1 MQDDKKINQDPRPRL
16 TVFRSES
23 GITISF
29 GEKTYFIDV
38 SEPFHNIAIKALEG
52 DDYIPFYVEV
62 ARREG
67 MGEEFAESIAQQVE
81 KVLTEGFEE

>member
-1 MQDDKKINQDPRPRL
+1 MVNQDSRPRL
-16 TVFRSES
+16 TVFRSGS

-29 GEKTYFIDV
+29 GEKTYFIAV
-38 SEPFHNIAIKALEG
+38 SEPFHNIALKALEC

-81 KVLTEGFEE
+81 KVLTKDLQE

>member
-1 MQDDKKINQDPRPRL
+1 MQGDNITNQDSRPRL

-38 SEPFHNIAIKALEG
+38 SEPFHNIALKALEG
-52 DDYIPFYVEV
+52 NDYIPFYVEV

-67 MGEEFAESIAQQVE
+67 IGEEFAESIALQVDR
-81 KVLTEGFEE
+81 VLTEGFEE

>member
-1 MQDDKKINQDPRPRL
+1 MTNHDSRPRL
-16 TVFRSES
+16 TVFQSES

-29 GEKTYFIDV
+29 GAKTYFIDV
-38 SEPFHNIAIKALEG
+38 SDPFHNIGNKALET

-67 MGEEFAESIAQQVE
+67 MGEEFAESIALQVE
-81 KVLTEGFEE
+81 NVLTEEFED

>member
-1 MQDDKKINQDPRPRL
+1 MGRL
-16 TVFRSES
+16 AVFKSDC

-29 GEKTYFIDV
+29 GEKTYFVDKA
-38 SEPFHNIAIKALEG
+38 EAFHNIALKALEI

-67 MGEEFAESIAQQVE
+67 KGEEFVQSLRNQIHKKQIED
-81 KVLTEGFEE
+81 L

>member
-1 MQDDKKINQDPRPRL
+1 VQGDNITNQDSRPRL

-38 SEPFHNIAIKALEG
+38 SEPFHNIALKALEG
-52 DDYIPFYVEV
+52 NDYIPFYVEV

-67 MGEEFAESIAQQVE
+67 IGEEFAESIALQVDR
-81 KVLTEGFEE
+81 VLTEGFEE

>member
-1 MQDDKKINQDPRPRL
+1 MTNHYSRPRL
-16 TVFRSES
+16 TVFQSES

-29 GEKTYFIDV
+29 GAKTYFIDV
-38 SEPFHNIAIKALEG
+38 SDPFHNIGNKALET

-67 MGEEFAESIAQQVE
+67 EWERNLQNLLPYRL
-81 KVLTEGFEE
+81 KRY

>member
-1 MQDDKKINQDPRPRL
+1 MTKQDPRPRL

-29 GEKTYFIDV
+29 GDKTYFIDV
-38 SEPFHNIAIKALEG
+38 SEPFHNIALKALEG